1 MSEKKVMT
9 PKEVIIAFMSAWNKG
24 DIEGAA
30 ATMDP
35 KCTWHYG
42 QSVMTTAQ
50 FIEFAK
56 QFMTAFPGNSYTIE
70 DMIEAGNKTA
80 IRYKWTGKNTGSF
93 MGMPPTNK
101 TLTMDILEWD
111 IVKDG
116 KFIESWAMEDTYN
129 FMQQLGIAPG

>member
-1 MSEKKVMT
+1 
-9 PKEVIIAFMSAWNKG
+9 
-24 DIEGAA
+24 
-30 ATMDP
+30 
-35 KCTWHYG
+35 
-42 QSVMTTAQ
+42 
-50 FIEFAK
+50 
-56 QFMTAFPGNSYTIE
+56 
-70 DMIEAGNKTA
+70 
-80 IRYKWTGKNTGSF
+80 